1 MAGRGRAIRRPF
13 GKLRAVSRRVEQGQA
28 TRQALVETAKRLFAE
43 RGYEATS
50 IDAVLERAGV
60 SRGALYHHFDNKRTL
75 FEAVLDAVES
85 EVAERIAG
93 AAAAAHAEDPVEA
106 LRVGCSEWLALARDP
121 VVQRIALID
130 APSVVGWERW
140 REIDSRHGFG
150 LLKAALA
157 AAAEDGRVKPE
168 SVDVLAHMLLAALIE
183 VALLIARSDDPLQA
197 RGSGEDTVD
206 ELLGRLLGV

>member
-1 MAGRGRAIRRPF
+1 M
-13 GKLRAVSRRVEQGQA
+13 SRRVEQGQA
-28 TRQALVETAKRLFAE
+28 TRQALIDTAKRLFAE

-50 IDAVLERAGV
+50 VDAVLELASV
-60 SRGALYHHFDNKRTL
+60 SRGALYHHFENKRAL
-75 FEAVLDAVES
+75 FEAVLDSVEA

-93 AAAAAHAEDPVEA
+93 EAAHAEDPVEA
-106 LRVGCSEWLALARDP
+106 LRQGCSAWLAMARDP
-121 VVQRIALID
+121 VIQRIALID

-150 LLKAALA
+150 LMKAALA
-157 AAAEDGRVKPE
+157 GAAADGRVEPE

-183 VALLIARSDDPLQA
+183 VALLIARSDDPRSA
-197 RGSGEDTVD
+197 RESGENAVD